1 MSPPT
6 PLFLRLQTQNPL
18 TLSRIVRTVESPP
31 GPPHHY
37 ITSDQCNG
45 LLVRLDF
52 DKSGCHA
59 LPD

>member
-18 TLSRIVRTVESPP
+18 TLLRIVRTVESPP

-37 ITSDQCNG
+37 IWPMQRITRQIRFRQ
-45 LLVRLDF
+45 VRMPRP
-52 DKSGCHA
+52 A
-59 LPD
+59 R